1 MLLKDEAM
9 ARAPLEGKAEALA
22 AIRAHIGNQGRRGVA
37 ELREPRWSHVPPKT
51 WANWITEAARHKPT
65 AADLAVARDT
75 LIRSL
80 EDPAAL
86 SQAVS
91 PATLPGSEPANGL
104 TPGEA
109 RRSLNLIGRLEEL
122 WQDCLMVRKHAIKT
136 NDQSGEEIKLLKAF
150 CQSINMRNGI
160 IGNVLA
166 ALEKLWNMQ
175 KMQDFHD
182 AVIDEVRKE
191 SPECA
196 ARIVARMT
204 RLAAASGVQDD
215 GARV

>member
-1 MLLKDEAM
+1 M
-9 ARAPLEGKAEALA
+9 
-22 AIRAHIGNQGRRGVA
+22 
-37 ELREPRWSHVPPKT
+37 REPQWAHVSPKT
-51 WANWITEAARHKPT
+51 WSNWITEAARYKPSK
-65 AADLAVARDT
+65 ADLAAARNA

-91 PATLPGSEPANGL
+91 PATLPASGPANGL

-122 WQDCLMVRKHAIKT
+122 WQDCLMVRKHAIKH

-204 RLAAASGVQDD
+204 RLAAASGVQDE

>member
-1 MLLKDEAM
+1 MLLEDEAM

-37 ELREPRWSHVPPKT
+37 ELRESRWSHVSPKT
-51 WANWITEAARHKPT
+51 WLNWITEATRNKPT
-65 AADLAVARDT
+65 AADQAAALDT
-75 LIRSL
+75 LRRSIGN
-80 EDPAAL
+80 PSVL
-86 SQAVS
+86 SEAIA
-91 PATLPGSEPANGL
+91 PATMPASEPVGGL

-122 WQDCLMVRKHAIKT
+122 WQDCLMVRRHAIKH
-136 NDQSGEEIKLLKAF
+136 NGAGDEEVKLLKAF

-196 ARIVARMT
+196 ARIVARMA
-204 RLAAASGVQDD
+204 RLAASTGLDD
-215 GARV
+215 AGARV